1 MVAAA
6 RSKREMRNASSV
18 SANSGQTKGR
28 EGPPSQRTP
37 ERRIR
42 DVLDTLAVELE
53 LFEHAGRVHSA
64 LSGASW
70 KALQVLS
77 RVARSI
83 AAFDKPPD
91 PATCLR
97 FAAQREIARRPR
109 YQIRERLGAGGMAE
123 VFRGWQI
130 GDVGFERPV
139 AIKRPLPEIAQRYPW
154 LVSHE
159 AGLLARMLHPNIVHV
174 FDVVSDD
181 DGQPLLVLE
190 YVDGIDLGK
199 LSKTGALPIPVILF
213 LATEIL
219 NGLGYAH
226 HLPADGS
233 LAQGVVH
240 RDLSP
245 DNILLSWDGA
255 VKIADFGLAKER
267 RKTEVSSSTG
277 VQGKPGYMSPE
288 QYRGQRL
295 DGRSDLYSVG
305 VMLWELLAH
314 KRLFGSGGVAEDQC
328 DRPPPRPSLFRPVP
342 RDFETV
348 VMKLL
353 RRDRGR
359 RYRTAEAAYDAI
371 ARCDGST
378 LLRGRVELVE
388 LLAER
393 FPDQVAHRPT
403 VRPPMPHTPTQS
415 TPRVVSPPGTL
426 RARVR
431 DRSHWW
437 MRRSRLWVRRRRWER
452 RRRRARRLPRPWW
465 PAVAIAIV
473 CAVLVLG
480 LLAVR

>member
-6 RSKREMRNASSV
+6 RSKRAAREA
-18 SANSGQTKGR
+18 SANAGARRS
-28 EGPPSQRTP
+28 EGAPSKRSP

-42 DVLDTLAVELE
+42 DVLDALAAEFEV
-53 LFEHAGRVHSA
+53 FEHAGRVHSA
-64 LSGASW
+64 LTGASW
-70 KALQVLS
+70 NALQVLS

-83 AAFDKPPD
+83 AAFNKPPG

-97 FAAQREIARRPR
+97 HAAQREIARRPR

-130 GDVGFERPV
+130 GAVGFERPV
-139 AIKRPLPEIAQRYPW
+139 AIKRLLPEVAQSYPW

-159 AGLLARMLHPNIVHV
+159 AGLLGRMLHPNIVHV

-190 YVDGIDLGK
+190 YVDGIDLRK
-199 LSKTGALPIPVILF
+199 LIDTGALPIPVILF

-233 LAQGVVH
+233 LVQGVVH

-255 VKIADFGLAKER
+255 VKIADFGIAKER

-305 VMLWELLAH
+305 VMLWELLTH
-314 KRLFGSGGVAEDQC
+314 ERLFAPGGVAEGQL

-342 RDFETV
+342 RDLEAV
-348 VMKLL
+348 VMRLL
-353 RRDRGR
+353 RRDRER

-371 ARCDGST
+371 ARCDGSS

-393 FPDQVAHRPT
+393 FPEQVEHRPT
-403 VRPPMPHTPTQS
+403 RRPPMPHTPTPS
-415 TPRVVSPPGTL
+415 TPRFLAPPG
-426 RARVR
+426 
-431 DRSHWW
+431 
-437 MRRSRLWVRRRRWER
+437 MRPRLWDV
-452 RRRRARRLPRPWW
+452 
-465 PAVAIAIV
+465 
-473 CAVLVLG
+473 G
-480 LLAVR
+480 SGNSD